1 MRKVWMTTVPAQ
13 PRAGDLA
20 LPSPPSNQPARAT
33 EPLVGV
39 SCRVLSEAARRVA
52 AQVREEAG
60 TDGDMEIVA
69 AVLAAM
75 ALAADR
81 GRPRYVSEL
90 VPRASPAVS
99 LRLLELL
106 RAEVI
111 RGFQEA
117 PAALATPSQILRTL
131 GALEQVREAIEP
143 DTARQLASQ
152 LTGARGLDLLVEIA
166 HDLRSPLTSILFL
179 SETLQNGQSGDVN
192 EMQRRQLGLVYSA
205 ALGLSSLVSDA
216 IELVHGGDRL
226 VDDLPCPFSVGQT
239 LEAVRDMVRPMAEE
253 KGLSVR
259 ILPPAGDHRLGHS
272 VALSR
277 VLLNLT
283 CNAIKFTEQGFV
295 EVVAQARTGSLIEF
309 SVRDTGNG
317 IDPQALTRLYQP
329 FRRTTGGRG
338 LTFSGTGLG
347 LSICRKLVEAM
358 GSKLEVE
365 TQPGWGTRFHCELDL
380 PPATLA

>member
-1 MRKVWMTTVPAQ
+1 MTTVPAQ
-13 PRAGDLA
+13 PRAGDVA
-20 LPSPPSNQPARAT
+20 LRSLNSQPARAA

-60 TDGDMEIVA
+60 ADGDMEIVA
-69 AVLAAM
+69 AVLAAI

-81 GRPRYVSEL
+81 GRARYVSEL

-111 RGFQEA
+111 RGFQET
-117 PAALATPSQILRTL
+117 PALAASSQILRTL
-131 GALEQVREAIEP
+131 GALEQVRVAIEP
-143 DTARQLASQ
+143 DTARQLASH
-152 LTGARGLDLLVEIA
+152 LAGAKGLDLLVEIA

-179 SETLQNGQSGDVN
+179 SETLQHGQSGEVN

-226 VDDLPCPFSVGQT
+226 VDDLPCPFSVAQT

-295 EVVAQARTGSLIEF
+295 EVVAQARTGSLVEF

>member
-69 AVLAAM
+69 AVLAAI

-117 PAALATPSQILRTL
+117 PAALGTPSQILRTL

-226 VDDLPCPFSVGQT
+226 VDDLPCPFSVAQT

-295 EVVAQARTGSLIEF
+295 EVVAQARTGSLVEF

>member
-1 MRKVWMTTVPAQ
+1 MTTVPAQ
-13 PRAGDLA
+13 PRAGDRA
-20 LPSPPSNQPARAT
+20 LPSFSNQPARAT

-60 TDGDMEIVA
+60 TDGDMAIV
-69 AVLAAM
+69 
-75 ALAADR
+75 
-81 GRPRYVSEL
+81 
-90 VPRASPAVS
+90 PA
-99 LRLLELL
+99 
-106 RAEVI
+106 
-111 RGFQEA
+111 
-117 PAALATPSQILRTL
+117 LRT
-131 GALEQVREAIEP
+131 P
-143 DTARQLASQ
+143 LA
-152 LTGARGLDLLVEIA
+152 
-166 HDLRSPLTSILFL
+166 SILFL

-226 VDDLPCPFSVGQT
+226 VDDLPCPFSVAQT

-295 EVVAQARTGSLIEF
+295 E
-309 SVRDTGNG
+309 
-317 IDPQALTRLYQP
+317 
-329 FRRTTGGRG
+329 
-338 LTFSGTGLG
+338 
-347 LSICRKLVEAM
+347 
-358 GSKLEVE
+358 
-365 TQPGWGTRFHCELDL
+365 
-380 PPATLA
+380 

>member
-1 MRKVWMTTVPAQ
+1 MTTVPAQ

-20 LPSPPSNQPARAT
+20 LPSFSNQPARAT

-69 AVLAAM
+69 AVLAAI

-117 PAALATPSQILRTL
+117 PPALATPSQILRTL
-131 GALEQVREAIEP
+131 GALEQVREVIEP

-152 LTGARGLDLLVEIA
+152 LAGAKGLDLLVEIA

-179 SETLQNGQSGDVN
+179 SETLQHGQSGEVN

-295 EVVAQARTGSLIEF
+295 EVVAQARTGSLVEF